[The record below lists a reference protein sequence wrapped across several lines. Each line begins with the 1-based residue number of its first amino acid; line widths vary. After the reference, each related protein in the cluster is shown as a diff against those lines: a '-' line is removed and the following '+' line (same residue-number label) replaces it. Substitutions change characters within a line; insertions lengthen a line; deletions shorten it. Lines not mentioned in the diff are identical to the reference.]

1 MNQFKANYKSLIPAV
16 VASGV
21 LLYEAI
27 TGHQVS
33 SHDQNT
39 LVNDGIAVAGFII
52 TFGGILYNHFHKP
65 AAPVAPVVPV
75 TEGVT
80 K

>member
-1 MNQFKANYKSLIPAV
+1 MNQLKANYKTLIPAV

-27 TGHQVS
+27 TGHQV
-33 SHDQNT
+33 DKYTQEMF
-39 LVNDGIAVAGFII
+39 VNDSIAIVGFMIS
-52 TFGGILYNHFHKP
+52 FGGILCNHFHKP
-65 AAPVAPVVPV
+65 AAPAAQ
-75 TEGVT
+75 TENKEVQ